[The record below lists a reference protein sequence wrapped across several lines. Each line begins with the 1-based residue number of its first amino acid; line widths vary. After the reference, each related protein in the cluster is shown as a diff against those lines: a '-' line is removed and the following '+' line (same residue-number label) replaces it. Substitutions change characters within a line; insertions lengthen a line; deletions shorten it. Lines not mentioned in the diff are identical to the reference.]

1 MGKGFVQ
8 ADISTIIEK
17 LAKDVKFLQPVYEAI
32 TNSLEA
38 GAKNITLAF
47 SKDLAITGELSKI
60 TGFSITDD
68 GEGFTKKN
76 RDAFVVLWTKNKL
89 KLGCKGSGRF
99 TWLSVFEK
107 INIKSQVKSENK
119 EVCIPFSLD
128 FDADKDIS
136 IKDKQIETT
145 ETTITF
151 SDVTKDFYRVPSG
164 NEKVVDKRCNA
175 DLSFVKT
182 AIIEYLLIRLF
193 LLKKN
198 KKPFNIILKMDSQI
212 EKITFEDIPD
222 LSEKKFSI
230 YSDITKQEYEFTL
243 YYKFN
248 KDGANSK
255 KVYYCVNNR
264 ATKQLD
270 DDSLGFSCGL
280 PNKDSFVMLLCS
292 DYFNDKDNDT
302 RDDLVALSHLKQATF
317 DVPLLY
323 SDINPEMKRNMYEI
337 ILENYPE
344 IHQINEQE
352 EEKAIATA
360 PHLTPFIR
368 QDNDIVKS
376 ESSLITKANES
387 FNKAK
392 KKAQDNFKRILSAK
406 TISDA
411 DFNSAV
417 GQLSL
422 IAVAELGE
430 YILYRNSII
439 KALDEAI
446 IDESKKEKFIHDI
459 FMPQGTVINNT
470 DGKADYKMS
479 NMWLLDDKFM
489 TFSNAFS
496 DVSIKTIIE
505 TIFKD
510 STISADDIG
519 MNSKK
524 PDLAV
529 FYNKDIS
536 RDALVVE
543 FKSFNATLGE
553 KEKSIAEIS
562 RNCYLLKEKI
572 KEINTIWAYIITTID
587 DEFEISLRANG
598 YKPRYTNANDGK
610 ILYFYNEGVAHIYA
624 LDIKAITADA
634 FARNKTF
641 LDILKS
647 N

>member
-1 MGKGFVQ
+1 M
-8 ADISTIIEK
+8 
-17 LAKDVKFLQPVYEAI
+17 
-32 TNSLEA
+32 
-38 GAKNITLAF
+38 
-47 SKDLAITGELSKI
+47 
-60 TGFSITDD
+60 
-68 GEGFTKKN
+68 
-76 RDAFVVLWTKNKL
+76 
-89 KLGCKGSGRF
+89 
-99 TWLSVFEK
+99 
-107 INIKSQVKSENK
+107 
-119 EVCIPFSLD
+119 
-128 FDADKDIS
+128 
-136 IKDKQIETT
+136 
-145 ETTITF
+145 
-151 SDVTKDFYRVPSG
+151 
-164 NEKVVDKRCNA
+164 
-175 DLSFVKT
+175 
-182 AIIEYLLIRLF
+182 
-193 LLKKN
+193 
-198 KKPFNIILKMDSQI
+198 
-212 EKITFEDIPD
+212 
-222 LSEKKFSI
+222 
-230 YSDITKQEYEFTL
+230 
-243 YYKFN
+243 
-248 KDGANSK
+248 
-255 KVYYCVNNR
+255 
-264 ATKQLD
+264 
-270 DDSLGFSCGL
+270 
-280 PNKDSFVMLLCS
+280 
-292 DYFNDKDNDT
+292 
-302 RDDLVALSHLKQATF
+302 KQATF

-446 IDESKKEKFIHDI
+446 IDESKKEKLIHDI

>member
-1 MGKGFVQ
+1 M
-8 ADISTIIEK
+8 
-17 LAKDVKFLQPVYEAI
+17 
-32 TNSLEA
+32 
-38 GAKNITLAF
+38 
-47 SKDLAITGELSKI
+47 
-60 TGFSITDD
+60 
-68 GEGFTKKN
+68 
-76 RDAFVVLWTKNKL
+76 
-89 KLGCKGSGRF
+89 
-99 TWLSVFEK
+99 
-107 INIKSQVKSENK
+107 
-119 EVCIPFSLD
+119 
-128 FDADKDIS
+128 
-136 IKDKQIETT
+136 
-145 ETTITF
+145 
-151 SDVTKDFYRVPSG
+151 
-164 NEKVVDKRCNA
+164 
-175 DLSFVKT
+175 
-182 AIIEYLLIRLF
+182 
-193 LLKKN
+193 
-198 KKPFNIILKMDSQI
+198 
-212 EKITFEDIPD
+212 
-222 LSEKKFSI
+222 
-230 YSDITKQEYEFTL
+230 
-243 YYKFN
+243 
-248 KDGANSK
+248 
-255 KVYYCVNNR
+255 
-264 ATKQLD
+264 D

-446 IDESKKEKFIHDI
+446 IDESKKEKLIHDI

>member
-38 GAKNITLAF
+38 GAKNITIAF
-47 SKDLAITGELSKI
+47 SKDLAITEELSKI

-175 DLSFVKT
+175 DLAFIKT

-198 KKPFNIILKMDSQI
+198 NKPFNIILKMDSQL
-212 EKITFEDIPD
+212 EKITIEDIPN
-222 LSEKKFSI
+222 LSEKAFSI
-230 YSDITKQEYEFTL
+230 YSDITKQEYEFNL

-255 KVYYCVNNR
+255 KVYYCANNR

-280 PNKDSFVMLLCS
+280 PNKDSFIMLLCS

-344 IHQINEQE
+344 IHEINEKE
-352 EEKAIATA
+352 EEKAIETA
-360 PHLTPFIR
+360 PYLAPFIKK
-368 QDNDIVKS
+368 DKDIIKSEKSLIVK
-376 ESSLITKANES
+376 ANDY
-387 FNKAK
+387 FNKIK
-392 KKAQDNFKRILSAK
+392 SKAQENFKRVLSAN
-406 TISDA
+406 TISDD
-411 DFNSAV
+411 DFTSAV

-422 IAVAELGE
+422 IAAAELGE
-430 YILYRNSII
+430 YILYRDSII
-439 KALDEAI
+439 KALDDAI
-446 IDESKKEKFIHDI
+446 IDVTKKEKFIHDI
-459 FMPQGTVINNT
+459 FMPMRTT
-470 DGKADYKMS
+470 TFSS
-479 NMWLLDDKFM
+479 NQEKHLLSNLWLLDDKFM
-489 TFSNAFS
+489 TYSYAAS
-496 DVSIKTIIE
+496 DE
-505 TIFKD
+505 TIEAIKADIAEKNEEKFKD
-510 STISADDIG
+510 KNRPDIAIFF
-519 MNSKK
+519 NTQNAQKN
-524 PDLAV
+524 V
-529 FYNKDIS
+529 I
-536 RDALVVE
+536 VVE
-543 FKSFNATLGE
+543 FKGANADKYE
-553 KEKSIAEIS
+553 KKKALTELPDDVAIIKKHIPNIS
-562 RNCYLLKEKI
+562 
-572 KEINTIWAYIITTID
+572 TVWSYIITSID
-587 DEFEISLRANG
+587 DEFQFSIENQENYFELFAPESSHRAY
-598 YKPRYTNANDGK
+598 YKYFSKQNAHEF
-610 ILYFYNEGVAHIYA
+610 ILD
-624 LDIKAITADA
+624 LSAITSDA
-634 FARNKTF
+634 FARNKIF
-641 LDILKS
+641 MEILKKQ
-647 N
+647 